1 MDDTLRR
8 IRAENGIIRIGKM
21 GEIPPA
27 IVEIPIGKIQWG
39 AGRVEIKFHRAG
51 DTGAYLAEHVEIDGS
66 NALWYLSEADL
77 CRKGA
82 GEAQVVWYAEDG
94 HRLKSDI
101 YRVIVDRA
109 LEYDAGE
116 PDVWTGVCDRV
127 AGYAGQAE
135 RAAESADTSAK
146 SAQAFAAAAAGSAG
160 QASEECARAGQAAQE
175 ADQAAVA
182 AAEKARLA
190 EAAAEQ
196 AGQAAQA
203 AEQSK
208 AEAENAGTAA
218 ENAKTAAQ
226 TATEHAETAER
237 SAAASLRR
245 MEEQAGTAAEKLNE
259 AAEAVR
265 KNAEVAEKAAADAG
279 KSAEKAIAAQLSA
292 ENAKTDAAE
301 SAKGAKD
308 AMAGA
313 EKAAAQANANAEAVA
328 AGQAAQDQK
337 IEALEKA
344 GINDGCISAE
354 TPWSSKKI
362 IDMLCPA
369 LEETGNPVTCYPVA
383 GYSLGVVASWEPT
396 QAGEGEPYPAGG
408 GPNSL
413 DISRCTATVGKPYG
427 LTITIDGDII
437 KCSGVPS
444 EEVTSTNQYSFA
456 VASSPQEELRGK
468 GYKVTAWPIKGKVSN
483 AWGLRTADESSL
495 AIAAELSPGADTD
508 IQLRLMVSKDT
519 PTAYAPYEN
528 IRPISGRDVVKVERC
543 GENLLDMAVVAENK
557 DCTVDG
563 STIHVVDTSGWG
575 ASYILLAR
583 KYPAGTYTIQIDA
596 DTARHGRFLLR
607 GYDANGNIVD
617 ASILP
622 YTVGYD
628 TAYNAYYKSTLLYPY
643 KPSGT
648 HKVITFTVQGAA
660 YFQVGLA
667 AGISPD
673 ETSADLKNFALVPGS
688 TPPTVYTPYRGDTLA
703 LALPST
709 IYGGTVDAV
718 TGDGEHKWGLVTF
731 DGSEAW
737 TIGGLAADKRDWY
750 YVSPKIVD
758 AINDSPKSGNEIC
771 SHYPHYDV
779 ANNNT
784 GKGCALVWSAF
795 RVRWGDIIPES
806 TDAWKSYLAAQ
817 YAAGTPVPIAY
828 KLVTPTPIHATGAQ
842 PVPALAG
849 CNTVLTD
856 ADSATVTGRADPA
869 HAIAALQAQ
878 LATATQQ
885 LVETQAAVVDYIYE
899 QDLAEI
905 GLEEVDDSDN
915 QTDTGAADVPGV

>member
-77 CRKGA
+77 CRRGE

-146 SAQAFAAAAAGSAG
+146 SAQAFAAAAAESAG
-160 QASEECARAGQAAQE
+160 HASEECARAGQAAQE

-182 AAEKARLA
+182 AAGKARLA

-313 EKAAAQANANAEAVA
+313 EKAAAQANANTEAVA

-383 GYSLGVVASWEPT
+383 GYPLGVVASWEPI

-408 GPNSL
+408 GPNLL
-413 DISRCTATVGKPYG
+413 DISKCTVHGGSFG
-427 LTITIDGDII
+427 LVNALAGDVITIKGT
-437 KCSGVPS
+437 
-444 EEVTSTNQYSFA
+444 VTSVAPGGTSFFG
-456 VASSPQEELRGK
+456 VLDTPDTSLSGK
-468 GYKVTAWPIKGKVSN
+468 GYKITAFTSKGSIKTIY
-483 AWGLRTADESSL
+483 GLRTETET
-495 AIAAELSPGADTD
+495 AIAIGMDLVVGQVVDVA
-508 IQLRLMVSKDT
+508 LRIMVSKDT

-528 IRPISGRDVVKVERC
+528 IRPISGREAVSVERC
-543 GENLLDMAVVAENK
+543 GVNLLDVSRVAENK

-563 STIHVVDTSGWG
+563 STIHVVDTSGWA

-596 DTARHGRFLLR
+596 DAAEHGRFLLR

-622 YTVGYD
+622 YMVGYD
-628 TAYNAYYKSTLLYPY
+628 TVYNVYYKSTLLYPY

-667 AGISPD
+667 AGISPN

-688 TPPTVYTPYRGDTLA
+688 TPPTTYTPYHGDTLA

-718 TGDGEHKWGLVTF
+718 TGDGEHKWGLATF

-758 AINDSPKSGNEIC
+758 AINEMPKSGNEIC

-779 ANNNT
+779 SNNNT

-817 YAAGTPVPIAY
+817 YAAGTPVQIAY

-915 QTDTGAADVPGV
+915 QTDTGAVDVPGV